1 MNKYNIPP
9 FSFHL
14 DGFSSVLENVNDTH
28 MLSFHAPSIQMDI
41 PRLDRTGESH
51 MNGPPLT
58 IIFRHLV
65 RQMLDSQHD

>member
-1 MNKYNIPP
+1 
-9 FSFHL
+9 
-14 DGFSSVLENVNDTH
+14 
-28 MLSFHAPSIQMDI
+28 MDI

-51 MNGPPLT
+51 MNGPLLT